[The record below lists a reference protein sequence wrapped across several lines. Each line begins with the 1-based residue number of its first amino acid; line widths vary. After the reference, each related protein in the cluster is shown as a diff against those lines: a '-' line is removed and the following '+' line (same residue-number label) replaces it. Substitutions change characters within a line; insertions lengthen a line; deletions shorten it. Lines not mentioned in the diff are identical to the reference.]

1 MNKRIKELMTQARK
15 VAYYADG
22 GYTPIMTVDG
32 EKLAQLIIADA
43 INTVEK
49 RFMGDLNRED
59 MEVRRCVAD
68 LKQHFGVYD
77 EQR

>member
-1 MNKRIKELMTQARK
+1 MNERILELLKQSQVLKEYKEFGAVRTE
-15 VAYYADG
+15 
-22 GYTPIMTVDG
+22 VDQ
-32 EKLAQLIIADA
+32 EKFAQLIVADA

-59 MEVRRCVAD
+59 MEVRRCVEA
-68 LKQHFGVYD
+68 LKNHFGVYD